1 MLVKKLLGVAFFE
14 YGRHVFRKRF
24 LLALLSVPAFIFV
37 MVLVVFM
44 MVLIENRSQ
53 SWGFV
58 DNARIIS
65 TDQLNSIV
73 RSGHIDSLPEQ
84 FPTETQA
91 REKLLSGDIEV
102 YFVIEEDYADSGNVR
117 AAAKNEV
124 LGKTANNFTQL
135 MQAILL
141 IDQSEEVSHRLIQG
155 HKVSIQTTQTNPDPL
170 NADRTRILVPFIIS
184 FIFMI
189 AVFISSGYLMQAV
202 VEEKENRTV
211 EVLVSAVTN
220 NQLMIGKIIGIIGV
234 GATQILL
241 WGLIILVGLT
251 FLGFSVLG
259 LINIPSVLK
268 QVATLTAI
276 LVPAFVIV
284 SALMAAIG
292 AVVNDIREGQ
302 QYVAIVTFPV
312 VIPYMVVSLF
322 MSNPNGTVP
331 TILSYFPLTAPVAI
345 TLRFA
350 FTSIPES
357 QLISIFLI
365 LVLSAGLA
373 LWFSGRAFRIGYM
386 NYDGKTSFK
395 KVLLGID

>member
-1 MLVKKLLGVAFFE
+1 MKKLLGVAFFE

-73 RSGHIDSLPEQ
+73 RSGHLDSLPEQ

-155 HKVSIQTTQTNPDPL
+155 HKVSIQTTQTNLNPL
-170 NADRTRILVPFIIS
+170 NADRTQILVPFIIG
-184 FIFMI
+184 FMFMI
-189 AVFISSGYLMQAV
+189 TVFISSGYLMQAV

-234 GATQILL
+234 GVTQILL

-259 LINIPSVLK
+259 LINSPSVLK
-268 QVATLTAI
+268 PLATLTAM

-302 QYVAIVTFPV
+302 QYAAIVTFPV

-331 TILSYFPLTAPVAI
+331 TILSYFPLTAPIAI